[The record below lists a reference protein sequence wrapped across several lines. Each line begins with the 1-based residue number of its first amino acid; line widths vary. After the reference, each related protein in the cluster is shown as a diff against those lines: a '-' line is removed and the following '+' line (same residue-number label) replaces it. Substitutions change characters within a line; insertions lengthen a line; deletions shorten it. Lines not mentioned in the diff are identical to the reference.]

1 MYIIKKFLGK
11 ITHKYI
17 NNDGY
22 LYLYNNIDGNI
33 CLKLNENNISDIN
46 FTNTYIDF
54 DEETSDKC
62 LSNDIDTSCYNYEKS
77 ELNEKCCYTSWN
89 EDNKYKEDINTL
101 VKDNKYSQLLYNPL
115 ILNINNIF
123 NNYYVLNNSIF
134 GKNFNFDFKIDYNS
148 LKYKKHIIVDVLK
161 EMYIKKDIDTQINL
175 QTRILNGISY
185 KVIQKENIEEK
196 TKILYYTELKTLFSP
211 NGLFCFKIDSSDSTY
226 DRLILKN
233 MSNNLIVWYLN
244 INKIDSEPVSFSL
257 QNYDLYLKYKN
268 NSKLLVI
275 NNNYKGPHR
284 NLCKLELDDN
294 GDLKILEPNNNIIWN
309 RSRIFK
315 TQSITL
321 PNYLISSLN
330 GKYLFTIERK
340 IQSDTTQQ
348 TNTDTTDT
356 TQQANTD
363 TTDTADDIKVN
374 TETSDT
380 ISQINTDKY
389 TNEYDFVLKLN
400 VNNEENKYLDLYKYT
415 CTIDDNIVTYDKILN
430 NCSENKVGI
439 CVNSEYLVLN
449 NFGELECVIA
459 SRRNTVIS
467 NNTLYNYI
475 DSTKSTF
482 IKEQKANLLNN
493 IYLNFEIGLGGLG
506 GKTEVGSTN
515 SINMFDEDIKD
526 AITHPNVGNNT
537 VLKMHYKTPFKIKYI
552 DLNYEYI
559 IKNKDNDNDAY
570 GLMIMTDNMINKIQ
584 LVLKKIQKVKHLMV
598 HS

>member
-1 MYIIKKFLGK
+1 
-11 ITHKYI
+11 
-17 NNDGY
+17 
-22 LYLYNNIDGNI
+22 
-33 CLKLNENNISDIN
+33 
-46 FTNTYIDF
+46 
-54 DEETSDKC
+54 
-62 LSNDIDTSCYNYEKS
+62 
-77 ELNEKCCYTSWN
+77 
-89 EDNKYKEDINTL
+89 
-101 VKDNKYSQLLYNPL
+101 
-115 ILNINNIF
+115 
-123 NNYYVLNNSIF
+123 
-134 GKNFNFDFKIDYNS
+134 
-148 LKYKKHIIVDVLK
+148 
-161 EMYIKKDIDTQINL
+161 MYIKKDIDTQINL

-537 VLKMHYKTPFKIKYI
+537 VLKMHYKTPFKK
-552 DLNYEYI
+552 
-559 IKNKDNDNDAY
+559 
-570 GLMIMTDNMINKIQ
+570 
-584 LVLKKIQKVKHLMV
+584 
-598 HS
+598 

>member
-1 MYIIKKFLGK
+1 
-11 ITHKYI
+11 
-17 NNDGY
+17 
-22 LYLYNNIDGNI
+22 
-33 CLKLNENNISDIN
+33 
-46 FTNTYIDF
+46 
-54 DEETSDKC
+54 
-62 LSNDIDTSCYNYEKS
+62 
-77 ELNEKCCYTSWN
+77 
-89 EDNKYKEDINTL
+89 
-101 VKDNKYSQLLYNPL
+101 
-115 ILNINNIF
+115 
-123 NNYYVLNNSIF
+123 
-134 GKNFNFDFKIDYNS
+134 
-148 LKYKKHIIVDVLK
+148 
-161 EMYIKKDIDTQINL
+161 
-175 QTRILNGISY
+175 
-185 KVIQKENIEEK
+185 
-196 TKILYYTELKTLFSP
+196 
-211 NGLFCFKIDSSDSTY
+211 
-226 DRLILKN
+226 

-584 LVLKKIQKVKHLMV
+584 LVLKKYRKSNI
-598 HS
+598 